1 LKTIIP
7 SRFLRVGER
16 GIIDVGNNNNTY
28 RRLRR
33 RRAAAIT
40 TAPNIKRE
48 SVGLSTQ
55 NKLKRNNGRGIRTKL
70 RR

>member
-1 LKTIIP
+1 MGNSNNIYIC
-7 SRFLRVGER
+7 LRK
-16 GIIDVGNNNNTY
+16 
-28 RRLRR
+28 

-40 TAPNIKRE
+40 ITSGIRRE

-55 NKLKRNNGRGIRTKL
+55 NKLKRNGGRGIRTRS

>member
-1 LKTIIP
+1 
-7 SRFLRVGER
+7 VGKR
-16 GIIDVGNNNNTY
+16 GIIDVGNSNNIY
-28 RRLRR
+28 ICLRK

-40 TAPNIKRE
+40 ITSGIRRE

-55 NKLKRNNGRGIRTKL
+55 NKLKRNGGRGIRTRS